1 LTVDPICSR
10 IAARKIASPA
20 SKHLRVEI
28 GCENPE
34 HAVYARQVGPVLI

>member
-10 IAARKIASPA
+10 IAARKIASP
-20 SKHLRVEI
+20 RVEI

-34 HAVYARQVGPVLI
+34 HAVYVRQVGPVLI